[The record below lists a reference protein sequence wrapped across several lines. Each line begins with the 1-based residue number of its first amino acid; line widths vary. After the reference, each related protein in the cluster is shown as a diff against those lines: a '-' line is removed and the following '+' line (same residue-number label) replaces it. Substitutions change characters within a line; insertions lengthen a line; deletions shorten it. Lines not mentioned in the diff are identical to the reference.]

1 MFSTRILKLLS
12 IITLSTSV
20 VVAQTPP
27 SAISHFKVG
36 IKENKKN
43 NFDRAIEE
51 FTIAIEISSHPGP
64 HRAGK
69 RFSPQH
75 LAGGAELDSI
85 EETKTITI
93 LDKFT
98 AVAYANRCFAR
109 CRKGDFAGAIADCD
123 QAIRITPRLVEAYLN
138 RGIARAMVGDDT
150 AALIDLNGALEI
162 DPHLVEALVGRGS
175 LRKDLGDIDGAL
187 SDLNRALALDQRS
200 AAAYLFRGY
209 ALQSLWRGAGFWS
222 AALITTALF
231 AGDHLEKP
239 HENAIDIGMIFAL
252 AIVLC
257 ISVRVTGSLW
267 WAVGWHAAFDFGQF
281 FVIGTPNGGRVPQ
294 GRLFDVTSP
303 GPAWI
308 TGGELGTEASYFMI
322 PAVIGTFLYVILFLR
337 RRSSP
342 V

>member
-1 MFSTRILKLLS
+1 MSRIKWLFIGPDGLRHGWRFLIFAAAIFLVVQFLEQPAIAFLAAKLHVNRSALSAPS
-12 IITLSTSV
+12 IIVSDGFDLIVILVVTG
-20 VVAQTPP
+20 VVARFEQRRIDSYGLPVNE
-27 SAISHFKVG
+27 AFGGFFWDGV
-36 IKENKKN
+36 
-43 NFDRAIEE
+43 
-51 FTIAIEISSHPGP
+51 IAG
-64 HRAGK
+64 
-69 RFSPQH
+69 
-75 LAGGAELDSI
+75 
-85 EETKTITI
+85 
-93 LDKFT
+93 
-98 AVAYANRCFAR
+98 FA
-109 CRKGDFAGAIADCD
+109 AIAFVG
-123 QAIRITPRLVEAYLN
+123 AGMLISGGLLVHGVALH
-138 RGIARAMVGDDT
+138 GAQLLTSPVLWLIAM
-150 AALIDLNGALEI
+150 L
-162 DPHLVEALVGRGS
+162 LVGVMEE
-175 LRKDLGDIDGAL
+175 
-187 SDLNRALALDQRS
+187 
-200 AAAYLFRGY
+200 YLFRGY
-209 ALQSLWRGAGFWS
+209 ALQSLLRGAGFWS

-294 GRLFDVTSP
+294 GRLFDVTFP